1 MNKRW
6 VMVAIVALLVVI
18 GVIAVVTADR
28 KYCVFRSPEFS
39 HAPYV
44 IPDTRVQIAVWPG
57 RGQEALM
64 AFLQTALPEKQRPSP
79 WVVKRLL
86 PHEAAVFL
94 APNLQ
99 TQSIAVTT
107 FVNEQRL
114 GPVIRDA
121 VNEANLAR
129 SLPAIRW
136 SREGMVAEK
145 RGILTLRGEVP
156 IDAHTLELTQ
166 THWTD
171 APAAGPL
178 SLEGGHAIEVAL
190 DNRDGGAFTVLSALE
205 LLKVSNGE
213 SNPDFYVGMLAN
225 VSWMRLSADFTGTS
239 EALVKLHIECRP
251 DVEPGTPGS
260 VQFVVDMGVN
270 EGKKALE
277 AKGATLAGA
286 SRVEGN
292 AVIGEYTITGLEKL
306 IPAEETAVSA
316 GAAAD

>member
-1 MNKRW
+1 MKKRW
-6 VMVAIVALLVVI
+6 VVVAIVALLVVI
-18 GVIAVVTADR
+18 GVIAVVKADR
-28 KYCVFRSPEFS
+28 TYCVFRSPEFS

-44 IPDTRVQIAVWPG
+44 LPDTRVQIAVWPG

-64 AFLQTALPEKQRPSP
+64 AFLQAALPEKQRPSP

-121 VNEANLAR
+121 VNEANPSR

-156 IDAHTLELTQ
+156 VDPHTLELTQ
-166 THWTD
+166 MHW
-171 APAAGPL
+171 AGEPAAEPL
-178 SLEGGHAIEVAL
+178 ALEGGHALEVAL

-213 SNPDFYVGMLAN
+213 NNPDFYVGMLAN
-225 VSWMRLSADFTGTS
+225 VSWIRLFADFTGTS
-239 EALVKLHIECRP
+239 ETLVRLHIECRP
-251 DVEPGTPGS
+251 DAEAGLPGS

-292 AVIGEYTITGLEKL
+292 AVIGEYTITGLDKL
-306 IPAEETAVSA
+306 IPVEETAVSA
-316 GAAAD
+316 ETAPD